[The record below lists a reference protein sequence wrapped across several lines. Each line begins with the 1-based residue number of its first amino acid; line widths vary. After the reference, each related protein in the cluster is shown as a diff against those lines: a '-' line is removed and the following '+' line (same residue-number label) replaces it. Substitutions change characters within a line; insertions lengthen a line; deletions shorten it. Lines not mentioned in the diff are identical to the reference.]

1 MLPPWRGCE
10 KAVTGCPSGPGEPFF
25 SHRLYASLSTTGIIH
40 SFGQRAIF
48 EMHHLQFRHLLTH
61 VLTRLFVVC
70 AAAVFFIESFI
81 VSPSA
86 SAGTLDDVR
95 ARDKLICGVSEGL
108 PGFSKKDESGV
119 WRGFDVDFCKAV
131 AAAVLGDTAKVE
143 YVSLTADVR
152 FNALTDRRIDLL
164 SRNSTWTM
172 SRDLE
177 LGLEFVGISYFDGQG
192 FLVPT
197 LLGAT
202 SALQLNGARIC
213 VGTGTTSEQN
223 AADFF
228 QSRKLK
234 VSFLRFTEGTDARAA
249 YASEKCDAFT
259 ADRSA
264 LAAARS
270 LLPEP
275 QNHVILRDV
284 ISKEPLGPVVRKD
297 DAKWIGLVRWTLFAL
312 INAEELGLDSKSIAA
327 GQGQRAIELAAP
339 ATKSLGLSNDWLVK
353 VIVGVGNYGEIFERN
368 LGENTPLA
376 LGRGVNALW
385 TQGGL
390 LYAPPMQ

>member
-1 MLPPWRGCE
+1 MLPPCRGCE

-70 AAAVFFIESFI
+70 AVAMFFIESFI

-131 AAAVLGDTAKVE
+131 AAAVLGDPAKVE

-164 SRNSTWTM
+164 

-234 VSFLRFTEGTDARAA
+234 VSFLRFTEGSEARAA
-249 YASEKCDAFT
+249 YASEKCDVFT

-284 ISKEPLGPVVRKD
+284 ISKEPLGPVTRKD
-297 DAKWIGLVRWTLFAL
+297 DPKWTGLVRWTLFAL
-312 INAEELGLDSKSIAA
+312 INAEELGLDSKSIATS
-327 GQGQRAIELAAP
+327 GRQRAIELAAP
-339 ATKSLGLSNDWLVK
+339 ATKSLGLPNDWLVK

>member
-1 MLPPWRGCE
+1 M
-10 KAVTGCPSGPGEPFF
+10 
-25 SHRLYASLSTTGIIH
+25 GIIH
-40 SFGQRAIF
+40 SFGQRAFF
-48 EMHHLQFRHLLTH
+48 EMHHSQLIHRNLLAH
-61 VLTRLFVVC
+61 ILTRFFAVC
-70 AAAVFFIESFI
+70 AAVVFLIESFI
-81 VSPSA
+81 VSHSA
-86 SAGTLDDVR
+86 AAGTLDDVR

-143 YVSLTADVR
+143 YVPLTADVR

-202 SALQLNGARIC
+202 SALQLDGARIC
-213 VGTGTTSEQN
+213 VGSGTTSEQN

-228 QSRKLK
+228 QSKKLK
-234 VSFLRFTEGTDARAA
+234 VSFLRFTEGSDARAA

-270 LLPEP
+270 LLPVP

-339 ATKSLGLSNDWLVK
+339 ATKSLGLANDWLVK
-353 VIVGVGNYGEIFERN
+353 VIVGVGNYAEIFERN

>member
-1 MLPPWRGCE
+1 
-10 KAVTGCPSGPGEPFF
+10 
-25 SHRLYASLSTTGIIH
+25 
-40 SFGQRAIF
+40 
-48 EMHHLQFRHLLTH
+48 MHNSQFLDR
-61 VLTRLFVVC
+61 VLNRLFVFC
-70 AAAVFFIESFI
+70 AVVVFFIEGF
-81 VSPSA
+81 VVTLSA
-86 SAGTLDDVR
+86 AAGTLDDVR
-95 ARDKLICGVSEGL
+95 SRDKLICGVSEGL
-108 PGFSKKDESGV
+108 PGFSEKNGSGV
-119 WRGFDVDFCKAV
+119 WQGFDVDFCKAV

-143 YVSLTADVR
+143 YVPLTADVR

-172 SRDLE
+172 SRELE
-177 LGLEFVGISYFDGQG
+177 LGIEFVGISYFDGQG

-202 SALQLNGARIC
+202 SALQLDGAKIC
-213 VGTGTTSEQN
+213 VGSGTTSEQN
-223 AADFF
+223 AAEFF
-228 QSRKLK
+228 QSKKLK
-234 VSFLRFTEGTDARAA
+234 VSFLRFTEGSDARAA
-249 YASEKCDAFT
+249 YASEKCDVFT

-284 ISKEPLGPVVRKD
+284 ISKEPLGPATRKD
-297 DAKWIGLVRWTLFAL
+297 DPKWIGLVRWTLFAL
-312 INAEELGLDSKSIAA
+312 INAEELGLDSKSIAN
-327 GQGQRAIELAAP
+327 GQRQRAIELGAP
-339 ATKSLGLSNDWLVK
+339 ATRSLGLSNDWLVK
-353 VIVGVGNYGEIFERN
+353 VIGGVGNYAEIFERN

-376 LGRGVNALW
+376 LTRGVNALW